1 MSERETIV
9 HVEFS
14 PWNGDAYALRLMH
27 RDGNGQHSCAMP
39 LTMQVHTPRNFIDP
53 FVRLDASAAQQLMD
67 GLWRA
72 GVRPVD
78 AKAGDAQ
85 VAAIQAHLADM
96 RRIAFDHFLTKP
108 AEQEARKP

>member
-1 MSERETIV
+1 MNGRETIV
-9 HVEFS
+9 HVEFA
-14 PWNGDAYALRLMH
+14 PWCGDAYALRLMD
-27 RDGNGQHSCAMP
+27 RNGNGQRSCAMP
-39 LTMQVHTPRNFIDP
+39 LTMTVCSEGDYVEP

-78 AKAGDAQ
+78 AQAGDSQ

-96 RRIAFDHFLTKP
+96 RRIAFDHFLAKP
-108 AEQEARKP
+108 AEQEASKP